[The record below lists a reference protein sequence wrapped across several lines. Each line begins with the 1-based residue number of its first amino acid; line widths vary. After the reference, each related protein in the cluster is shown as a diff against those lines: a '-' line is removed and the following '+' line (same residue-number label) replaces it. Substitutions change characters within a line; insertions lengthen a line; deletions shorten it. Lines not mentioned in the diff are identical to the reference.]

1 MGLARWVGTA
11 QQFFLE
17 STLQHITPRDS
28 GPIYYGYYLVGAAF
42 VAQFVSTGM
51 YSYVL
56 GSFMAPMTDEL
67 GWSRADFTLT
77 RTIGQMVMAVVGIY
91 IGSRV
96 DRYGGR
102 PIMLVGSLILGVT
115 LALTSQIDSL
125 WAWLLLNGVL
135 VTIGCAM
142 LGNLVVNVTL
152 SKWFVERRGIVI
164 SVAAMGVSFGGVV
177 LTPLATW
184 LVDMVGWREAWLWL
198 GLSATALTL
207 PLALVMRRAPEDHG
221 LYPDGYSAAQIEQ
234 GMGERAR
241 LELAASFTRAQAVR
255 TFSFYALV
263 IAFGFFSINI
273 FVLLIHTVPFLSDS
287 GLTRNEAAFAMLVAS
302 APAMVSKPFW
312 GYWIDRTPA
321 KPLAAVSAAITGIAL
336 FLIVYATASLE
347 LFWIYAA
354 YAVLGLGWG
363 GMIPMQEVIWAT
375 FFGRKFLGSIRGAAM
390 PFALALSALAP
401 WLVAIYRDIVG
412 SYDGA
417 LLIVASLNVISG
429 VLIFLAPAPLRSQ
442 TDSRVTIDE

>member
-1 MGLARWVGTA
+1 ML
-11 QQFFLE
+11 Q
-17 STLQHITPRDS
+17 STLRDS

-42 VAQFVSTGM
+42 VAQFISTGM

-56 GSFMAPMTDEL
+56 GSFMAPMIAEL
-67 GWSRADFTLT
+67 GWSRADFTFT
-77 RTIGQMVMAVVGIY
+77 RTVGQMVMALVGIY

-96 DRYGGR
+96 DAYGGR
-102 PIMLVGSLILGVT
+102 PIMLFGSLLLGLT
-115 LALTSQIDSL
+115 LALTSQVESL
-125 WAWLLLNGVL
+125 GAWLLLNGVL

-164 SVAAMGVSFGGVV
+164 SIAAMGVSFGGVV
-177 LTPLATW
+177 LTPFATW
-184 LVDMVGWREAWLWL
+184 MIDVVGWREAWFWL
-198 GLSATALTL
+198 GIGATLFTL
-207 PLALVMRRAPEDHG
+207 PLALIMRRAPEDHG
-221 LYPDGYSAAQIEQ
+221 LYPDGYSAEQIEQ

-287 GLTRNEAAFAMLVAS
+287 GLSRNEAAFAMLVAS
-302 APAMVSKPFW
+302 VPAMVSKPVW

-321 KPLAAVSAAITGIAL
+321 KPLAAISAAVTGIAL
-336 FLIVYATASLE
+336 FLIVYATESPG
-347 LFWIYAA
+347 LFWVYVS

-363 GMIPMQEVIWAT
+363 GMIPLQEVIWAS

-401 WLVAIYRDIVG
+401 WLVAIYRDTMG
-412 SYDGA
+412 TYDGA
-417 LLIVASLNVISG
+417 LLAVATLNVVSG
-429 VLIFLAPAPLRSQ
+429 VLIFLAPAPTKVAR
-442 TDSRVTIDE
+442 TGT

>member
-1 MGLARWVGTA
+1 
-11 QQFFLE
+11 
-17 STLQHITPRDS
+17 
-28 GPIYYGYYLVGAAF
+28 
-42 VAQFVSTGM
+42 M

-56 GSFMAPMTDEL
+56 GSFMAPMIAEL
-67 GWSRADFTLT
+67 GWSRADFTFT
-77 RTIGQMVMAVVGIY
+77 RTVGQMVMAFVGIY

-96 DRYGGR
+96 DAYGGR
-102 PIMLVGSLILGVT
+102 PIMLFGSLLLGLT
-115 LALTSQIDSL
+115 LALTSQVESL
-125 WAWLLLNGVL
+125 GAWLLLNGVL

-164 SVAAMGVSFGGVV
+164 SIAAMGVSFGGVV

-184 LVDMVGWREAWLWL
+184 MIDVVGWREAWFWL
-198 GLSATALTL
+198 GTGATVFTL
-207 PLALVMRRAPEDHG
+207 PLALIMRRAPEDHG

-287 GLTRNEAAFAMLVAS
+287 GLSRNEAAFAMLVAS
-302 APAMVSKPFW
+302 VPAMVSKPVW

-321 KPLAAVSAAITGIAL
+321 KPLAAISAAVTGIAL
-336 FLIVYATASLE
+336 FLIVYATESPG
-347 LFWIYAA
+347 LFWVYVS

-363 GMIPMQEVIWAT
+363 GMIPLQEVIWAS

-401 WLVAIYRDIVG
+401 WLVAIYRDTMG
-412 SYDGA
+412 TYDGA
-417 LLIVASLNVISG
+417 LLAVATLNVVSG
-429 VLIFLAPAPLRSQ
+429 VLIFLAPAPTKVAR
-442 TDSRVTIDE
+442 TGT